1 MRRLVLLLGWMTLS
15 TGCVTQGAYDDL
27 KHKYDVATGKV
38 AVGETSIAALEQSL
52 DEAQRKAANLES
64 EGAALQT
71 ALKALQAEREVN
83 QAQQAKLDAELGT
96 QREQLG
102 KQREEL
108 ALLVKDRGR
117 LRETTLQLQEA
128 FADLARRKAEADR
141 RVAEARNL
149 LARFKPLIDAG
160 TLRVTIDAGR
170 MVLALPS
177 DVLFDT
183 GSARL
188 SKVGKQAIAEV
199 ALVLRQ
205 DFGDRRFQVE
215 GHTDNVPIHNSSYA
229 SNWEL
234 ASARALGVVKLMT
247 EQGVAPGALSAASHG
262 ENHPAMAND
271 TDAGRAYN
279 RRIEIILVP
288 DLSSLPGFEEI
299 KSAVERS

>member
-1 MRRLVLLLGWMTLS
+1 MAWSM
-15 TGCVTQGAYDDL
+15 GCVSQGTYDDL
-27 KHKYDVATGKV
+27 KQKYDAAAGKV
-38 AVGETSIAALEQSL
+38 AVGESSIAALEQSL
-52 DEAQRKAANLES
+52 DEAQRKAAKLES
-64 EGAALQT
+64 EGQSLQA
-71 ALKALQAEREVN
+71 ALKALQVEREASLAK
-83 QAQQAKLDAELGT
+83 QAQLDAELGK
-96 QREQLG
+96 QRDELG
-102 KQREEL
+102 KQRDEL

-117 LRETTLQLQEA
+117 LRETTLQLREA

-160 TLRVTIDAGR
+160 TLRVTMDAGR

-188 SKVGKQAIAEV
+188 SKVGKQALAEV
-199 ALVLRQ
+199 ALVLGQ
-205 DFGDRRFQVE
+205 DFADRRFQVE
-215 GHTDNVPIHNSSYA
+215 GHTDNVPIHNSIYP

-247 EQGVAPGALSAASHG
+247 ERGVPAGSLSAASHG
-262 ENHPAMAND
+262 ENHPAMTND
-271 TDAGRAYN
+271 TAAGRAYN

-288 DLSSLPGFEEI
+288 DLSSLPGFEEL
-299 KSAVERS
+299 KSAVDRS